1 MKQSIWPA
9 VLAGLLVLP
18 GAAQAADGAPKAET
32 AAVKLVQ
39 MEKGAAYMDESSVHI
54 VDAEDSSIV
63 AEVMILRS
71 DEKNRTS
78 VTRAAYRISGGQKDA
93 VRGADGTW
101 EPVRTDSFDAACAA
115 RIRTI
120 LNDPLRQAQFVDE
133 IQQALMKQWEAKEAG
148 KSTAADVTVSIEPE
162 RPADAAPEEVS
173 AETPADASKTEAA
186 AAETKT
192 DAAKPEAAAETRR
205 GDTKEDPRKNG
216 AASGG
221 AADKAPADADGAA
234 ASGADVLV
242 EITSRE
248 PEVTVEILPEAPVRA
263 GAESTAP
270 AAGV

>member
-32 AAVKLVQ
+32 AAVKLMQ

-101 EPVRTDSFDAACAA
+101 APVRTDSFDAACAA

-148 KSTAADVTVSIEPE
+148 KSAAADVTVSIEPE
-162 RPADAAPEEVS
+162 R
-173 AETPADASKTEAA
+173 PADASKTEAA

-205 GDTKEDPRKNG
+205 GDTKENPRKNG

-263 GAESTAP
+263 GAEGTAP

>member
-1 MKQSIWPA
+1 
-9 VLAGLLVLP
+9 
-18 GAAQAADGAPKAET
+18 
-32 AAVKLVQ
+32 
-39 MEKGAAYMDESSVHI
+39 
-54 VDAEDSSIV
+54 
-63 AEVMILRS
+63 
-71 DEKNRTS
+71 
-78 VTRAAYRISGGQKDA
+78 
-93 VRGADGTW
+93 
-101 EPVRTDSFDAACAA
+101 
-115 RIRTI
+115 
-120 LNDPLRQAQFVDE
+120 
-133 IQQALMKQWEAKEAG
+133 MKQWEAKEAG
-148 KSTAADVTVSIEPE
+148 KSAAADVTVSIEPE

-173 AETPADASKTEAA
+173 AEMPADASKTEAA

-205 GDTKEDPRKNG
+205 GDTKENPRKNG

>member
-1 MKQSIWPA
+1 MKESLWVA

-18 GAAQAADGAPKAET
+18 GAVQAADGAPKAET

-54 VDAEDSSIV
+54 VDAAENGVV

-71 DEKNRTS
+71 DGGRRTS

-101 EPVRTDSFDAACAA
+101 ETVRPDSFDAACAA

-133 IQQALMKQWEAKEAG
+133 IQQALMKRWEAKEAA
-148 KSTAADVTVSIEPE
+148 KSSAGVVVSIEPE
-162 RPADAAPEEVS
+162 AGVAQ
-173 AETPADASKTEAA
+173 TQEAA
-186 AAETKT
+186 KDKDSSAAEAQDKES
-192 DAAKPEAAAETRR
+192 AAEAKPHEDVRAE
-205 GDTKEDPRKNG
+205 GQTKPAKTKKKDSRVEKNG
-216 AASGG
+216 
-221 AADKAPADADGAA
+221 PAKTKKVEET
-234 ASGADVLV
+234 SPDVVV
-242 EITSRE
+242 EITSHE
-248 PEVTVEILPEAPVRA
+248 PQVTIEALPDVSIRPE
-263 GAESTAP
+263 TD